1 MITMIRETAS
11 PLALLD
17 QVRESAR
24 QEVQQIARR
33 LNKDDFDGL
42 DFSLQF
48 PPHPLDEDAYLE
60 EIQVSDEDEDDIQ
73 LLFEGGVTLA
83 LDDLAV
89 DDLVGLHEELIQ
101 LIDEQDP
108 DEEEDEE
115 DTEDEE
121 AETEEESRS
130 ERMK

>member
-33 LNKDDFDGL
+33 LSKDDFDGL

-48 PPHPLDEDAYLE
+48 PPQPLDEDAYLE
-60 EIQVSDEDEDDIQ
+60 EIQVSDEDDIQ
-73 LLFEGGVTLA
+73 LLFEGGVTLT

-101 LIDEQDP
+101 LLDDQDP
-108 DEEEDEE
+108 DEEEDED

-121 AETEEESRS
+121 VETEEESRS

>member
-33 LNKDDFDGL
+33 LSKDDFDGL

-48 PPHPLDEDAYLE
+48 PPQPLDEDAYLE
-60 EIQVSDEDEDDIQ
+60 EIQVSDDDEDDIQ
-73 LLFEGGVTLA
+73 LLFEGGVTLS

-101 LIDEQDP
+101 LLDDQDP
-108 DEEEDEE
+108 DEEEDE
-115 DTEDEE
+115 DDEDEE
-121 AETEEESRS
+121 VETEEESRS
-130 ERMK
+130 ERVK